1 MNRDGI
7 GRWQYRNSP
16 RMLFAP
22 ISQSWYSKS
31 KYLCLGISW
40 GQKQL
45 EATSFCTMQN
55 SYDFLAPK
63 KAQKSMTKTPDTAR
77 LCLDTLFTIHQILG
91 YPWTLCLLCAFLFS
105 WFISVVCVFT
115 FYNHKELRNDDQFC
129 FFMKCNIMKCWEL
142 ITSGFV

>member
-31 KYLCLGISW
+31 KHLCLGISW
-40 GQKQL
+40 GHKQL
-45 EATSFCTMQN
+45 EATSFCTMHN

-63 KAQKSMTKTPDTAR
+63 KAQKSITKTPDTAR
-77 LCLDTLFTIHQILG
+77 LCLDTLFTMCFPFFLVHLWCLFVYIWQPQGIEEWGSILFFHEMQYNEVLG
-91 YPWTLCLLCAFLFS
+91 ANYFWICLIWIG
-105 WFISVVCVFT
+105 WFCS
-115 FYNHKELRNDDQFC
+115 ELT
-129 FFMKCNIMKCWEL
+129 W
-142 ITSGFV
+142 